1 MLIKKKKIRSHRED
15 RYLAL
20 VLATTAGILN
30 AMALGAFGFFPS
42 HMSGNASQFSREVTL
57 LDLSD
62 LTLLAALLAAFV
74 LGCTLSRM
82 LVIVGEK
89 RHVRTIFCLV
99 LLAEGVVL
107 TLAALYESLFFSP
120 GNNREFLTLLALL
133 MGIHNSTSTQLSN
146 GRVRSTHITG
156 TLTDAGI
163 AFGSVLSSLFSR
175 SLAAERRFYL
185 KQLFTHLI
193 TVFSFLGG
201 CSAGL
206 LLFKGFGF
214 PSMIVLGVFLM
225 LVAFSAVALTLHTAA
240 RRAH

>member
-42 HMSGNASQFSREVTL
+42 HMSGNASQLSTEVTS

-74 LGCTLSRM
+74 LGCTLSRV
-82 LVIVGEK
+82 LAIVGEK
-89 RHVRTIFCLV
+89 RQLRTIYCLV

-107 TLAALYESLFFSP
+107 TLAALYESLFYSP

-133 MGIHNSTSTQLSN
+133 MGVHNATSTQLSG

-163 AFGSVLSSLFSR
+163 AFGSVLFSLFSR
-175 SLAAERRFYL
+175 TIAAERRFYI
-185 KQLFTHLI
+185 KQLFTHLT

-201 CSAGL
+201 CIAGL
-206 LLFKGFGF
+206 LLFKTFGF
-214 PSMIVLGVFLM
+214 PAMTGLGVFLI
-225 LVAFSAVALTLHTAA
+225 LVALSAVAVTVQATA
-240 RRAH
+240 RRAC